1 MADTVEKSKQPIR
14 VKVYGLLPV
23 TRATYLT
30 TQFLALLVL
39 AMLFAVWLYF
49 PWYRY
54 KDGLASFGSGGTMLQ
69 HGTPWFCLAMFVWGV
84 IETIFVLRAFARAEA
99 TRRAAAAPPAQP

>member
-1 MADTVEKSKQPIR
+1 
-14 VKVYGLLPV
+14 
-23 TRATYLT
+23 
-30 TQFLALLVL
+30 
-39 AMLFAVWLYF
+39 
-49 PWYRY
+49 
-54 KDGLASFGSGGTMLQ
+54 MLQ